1 MKNPNGKLSLDK
13 LAAYQ
18 IKVPGEFDEGWLS
31 LYETVTV
38 AVERNGS
45 GQPITSITSSFD
57 QAALHGLLRHLYFLG
72 LPLISVIW
80 LGGS

>member
-18 IKVPGEFDEGWLS
+18 IKVPGEFDAGWLS
-31 LYETVTV
+31 IEEEVTV
-38 AVERNGS
+38 AFENIED
-45 GQPITSITSSFD
+45 GQPNTIISCFVD
-57 QAALHGLLRHLYFLG
+57 QAALHGILRRLYFLG

-80 LGGS
+80 KKGG